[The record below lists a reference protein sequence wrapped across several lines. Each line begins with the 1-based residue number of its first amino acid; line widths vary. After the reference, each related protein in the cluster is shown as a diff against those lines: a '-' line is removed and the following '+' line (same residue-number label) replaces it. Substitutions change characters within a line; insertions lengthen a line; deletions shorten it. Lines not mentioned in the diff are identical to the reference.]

1 MSNMKHYSIIIF
13 VVALAAAAA
22 GFFLLRGPAALKDG
36 TYEASAS
43 GAFGDTNVT
52 LTIREGRIADCK
64 LTAIDKEGRVKDEH
78 YGEGSGE
85 ANHRLAQI
93 ALQGMRQYPGMLIEA
108 QDSAGDAL
116 QALDKL
122 DAVSGATVTFRE
134 FQAAAKE
141 ALEKAR

>member
-1 MSNMKHYSIIIF
+1 MKHYSIIIF
-13 VVALAAAAA
+13 VVALAAVAAA

-93 ALQGMRQYPGMLIEA
+93 ALQGMTQYPGMLLEA
-108 QDSAGDAL
+108 QDP
-116 QALDKL
+116 DKL